1 MVRSKL
7 REAPFTQT
15 DGAYRLKTVNY
26 FRTEKNLVYLF
37 RHVVEGN
44 VRKETKK
51 IYSTSMSFLDFFDEG
66 GNYDTNGYF
75 RKIQL
80 DDLDLTS
87 IYDTEELIEVI
98 NQFND
103 EGKHQDALTVAR
115 HLAETA
121 SYNAESWFHLGN
133 CLTVNGFF
141 DDAKEAFMK
150 AVLLSP
156 ADSEMVL
163 NLALAH
169 FNTADYRAA
178 LERIDSIVFDSS
190 LEKELYFYRGLI
202 LQKLERYTESEKHL
216 EQCLALDPDF
226 PEAWYELA
234 FCKDVLGKMEES
246 SDCYQ
251 KTIDHDPYNVN
262 AWYNKG
268 LVLSKLKQYDEAL
281 GCYDMA
287 IAIADDFSSA
297 WYNRANVLAITG
309 KIEEAAESYLKTIEF
324 EPDDIN
330 ALYNLG
336 IAYEELEEYESA
348 ISHYM
353 RCIELKPD
361 FADAWFALACC
372 YEADKSYDKALQS
385 INHALEF
392 MPGSVDFL
400 LLKAEIFYNQE
411 RLERSIETY
420 RQILEVESESPQIWV
435 DYALVLREASMYT
448 ESIDALEKSLQLQP
462 QSADAHFEI
471 AATYFA
477 LGDKKSTISAL
488 TKAFTIDPGKKQLF
502 KSTFPELYNQDSV
515 RKMLGII

>member
-1 MVRSKL
+1 
-7 REAPFTQT
+7 
-15 DGAYRLKTVNY
+15 
-26 FRTEKNLVYLF
+26 
-37 RHVVEGN
+37 
-44 VRKETKK
+44 
-51 IYSTSMSFLDFFDEG
+51 MSFLDFFDEG
-66 GNYDTNGYF
+66 GNYDTNGSF

-98 NQFND
+98 NQFNE
-103 EGKHQDALTVAR
+103 EGKHEDALTVAR

-133 CLTVNGFF
+133 CLTVNGLF
-141 DDAKEAFMK
+141 DDAKAAFDK
-150 AVLLSP
+150 AAVLSP
-156 ADSEMVL
+156 ADSEMRL

-169 FNTADYRAA
+169 FNTADYPAA
-178 LERIDSIVFDSS
+178 LEKLDTILFDST
-190 LEKELYFYRGLI
+190 LEKEMYFYRGLI
-202 LQKLERYTESEKHL
+202 LQKLERYRESERHL
-216 EQCLALDPDF
+216 EKCLALEPDF
-226 PEAWYELA
+226 TEAWYELA

-246 SDCYQ
+246 SACYQ
-251 KTIDHDPYNVN
+251 NAIDQDPYNVN

-268 LVLSKLKQYDEAL
+268 LVLSKLKKYDEAL
-281 GCYDMA
+281 ECYDMA

-336 IAYEELEEYESA
+336 IAYEELEEYDKA
-348 ISHYM
+348 VTHYS

-372 YEADKSYDKALQS
+372 HEADKAYDKALQS
-385 INHALEF
+385 INHALQYI
-392 MPGSVDFL
+392 PGSIDFL
-400 LLKAEIFYNQE
+400 QLKAEIYYNMQH
-411 RLERSIETY
+411 LGRSIQTY
-420 RQILEVESESPQIWV
+420 KKILELEAESPQIWV
-435 DYALVLREASMYT
+435 DYALVLREAEFYT
-448 ESIDALEKSLQLQP
+448 ESIHALERSLQLQP
-462 QSADAHFEI
+462 QSAEAHFEI

-477 LGDKKSTISAL
+477 LGDKKNTISAL

-515 RKMLGII
+515 RKILGIA

>member
-1 MVRSKL
+1 
-7 REAPFTQT
+7 
-15 DGAYRLKTVNY
+15 
-26 FRTEKNLVYLF
+26 
-37 RHVVEGN
+37 
-44 VRKETKK
+44 
-51 IYSTSMSFLDFFDEG
+51 MSFLDFFDEG

-98 NQFND
+98 NQFNE

-121 SYNAESWFHLGN
+121 SYSAESWFHLGN

-141 DDAKEAFMK
+141 DDAKDAFTK
-150 AVLLSP
+150 ATVLSP
-156 ADSEMVL
+156 ADSEMTL

-169 FNTADYRAA
+169 FNTAHYHDA
-178 LERIDSIVFDSS
+178 LEKLDTIVFDSS
-190 LEKELYFYRGLI
+190 LEKELHFYRGLI
-202 LQKLERYTESEKHL
+202 LQKLERYRESEKHL
-216 EQCLALDPDF
+216 EKCLALESEF
-226 PEAWYELA
+226 TEAWYELA

-246 SDCYQ
+246 SACYQ
-251 KTIDHDPYNVN
+251 KTIDQDPYNVN

-268 LVLSKLKQYDEAL
+268 LVLSKLKKYDEAL
-281 GCYDMA
+281 ECYDMA

-309 KIEEAAESYLKTIEF
+309 KIEEAVESYLKTIEF

-336 IAYEELEEYESA
+336 IAYEELEDYDKA
-348 ISHYM
+348 ITHYSH
-353 RCIELKPD
+353 CIELKPD

-372 YEADKSYDKALQS
+372 HEADKAYDKALKS
-385 INHALEF
+385 INQALLHI
-392 MPGSVDFL
+392 PGSVDFL
-400 LLKAEIFYNQE
+400 QLKAEIYYNMQH
-411 RLERSIETY
+411 LDRSIQTY
-420 RQILEVESESPQIWV
+420 KKILELEAESPQIWV
-435 DYALVLREASMYT
+435 DYALVLREAALYT
-448 ESIDALEKSLQLQP
+448 ESINALERSLQLQP
-462 QSADAHFEI
+462 QSAEAHFEI

-502 KSTFPELYNQDSV
+502 KSTFPELYNQDSI
-515 RKMLGII
+515 RKILGIL